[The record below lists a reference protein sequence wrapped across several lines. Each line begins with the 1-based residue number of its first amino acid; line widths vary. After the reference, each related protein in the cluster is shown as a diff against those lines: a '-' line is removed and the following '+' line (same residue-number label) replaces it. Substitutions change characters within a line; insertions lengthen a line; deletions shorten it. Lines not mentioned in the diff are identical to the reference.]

1 MKSAV
6 LVAVL
11 IFSQSVVATPR
22 SPDAED
28 HQLQVV
34 YSELKFIESE
44 SLRVEFTIEV
54 LEERLFE
61 TPLPEDPQELF
72 LQLTV
77 LYKYYTDLDAYR
89 RELNDHWNQLLGKDD
104 GASISFTR
112 DQLKPIPMISKRYLD
127 GLPEDAIPVSD
138 LRRITVK

>member
-11 IFSQSVVATPR
+11 IFSQSLFATPR
-22 SPDAED
+22 SPAAED
-28 HQLQVV
+28 HQLQVL

-72 LQLTV
+72 LQLTA
-77 LYKYYTDLDAYR
+77 LYRYYTDLDAYQ
-89 RELNDHWNQLLGKDD
+89 RELNDLWNQLLGKDD
-104 GASISFTR
+104 GASIAFTH

-127 GLPEDAIPVSD
+127 GLPEGAIPVSD
-138 LRRITVK
+138 LILNTY